1 MISVQISKQQAQTL
15 ANVILTDIKPY
26 IEAHKEE
33 YEAFLKG
40 ECTNQEE
47 R

>member
-1 MISVQISKQQAQTL
+1 MISVQTSKQQAQTL
-15 ANVILTDIKPY
+15 ANFILADIKPY

-40 ECTNQEE
+40 EYANQHS
-47 R
+47 